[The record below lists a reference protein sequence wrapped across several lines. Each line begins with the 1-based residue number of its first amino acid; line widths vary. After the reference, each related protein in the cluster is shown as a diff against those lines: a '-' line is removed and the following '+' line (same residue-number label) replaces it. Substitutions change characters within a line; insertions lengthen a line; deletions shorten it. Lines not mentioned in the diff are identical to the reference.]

1 MRSSWRTG
9 GTRLGFGSDAIGFSG
24 ESLGEIQQQTVSP
37 VAERVGLDPLPCHLD
52 FLHSGI
58 LPGRRGERFSVS
70 RQPFEGQQDGQKT
83 LDARA
88 SAFPQ
93 SPSCGGA
100 LPSEPPCRLGTNPRV
115 SSVKGGVAFCP
126 SLSSLNVCTSVPLG
140 SVVGVAQRSAG
151 KRCKRFPQV
160 DSRLS
165 RLRGGGPLECCS
177 SPQGHVTLPRDWIRR
192 EKAVPPWSLA
202 REARFQAA
210 HSVLEPGGQPPF

>member
-1 MRSSWRTG
+1 MRSGSRANPSEKSSSRQSVLWLNVWAWILCLAILTFFIPVSFPAEEARG
-9 GTRLGFGSDAIGFSG
+9 SLCRGSRLKDSRMDKRPWTPGPLHFLSHQAVEALYHRS
-24 ESLGEIQQQTVSP
+24 
-37 VAERVGLDPLPCHLD
+37 PLP
-52 FLHSGI
+52 
-58 LPGRRGERFSVS
+58 
-70 RQPFEGQQDGQKT
+70 
-83 LDARA
+83 
-88 SAFPQ
+88 
-93 SPSCGGA
+93 
-100 LPSEPPCRLGTNPRV
+100 LGDESTGLFCE
-115 SSVKGGVAFCP
+115 GGVAFCP

-165 RLRGGGPLECCS
+165 RLRVGGPLECCS

-210 HSVLEPGGQPPF
+210 HSVLEPGEQPPF

>member
-1 MRSSWRTG
+1 MPLWGRFGVAHTRVAQRGKPVVKAISRLPHSTGEASLKALDPRKGMPMCTRPGSGKKGTYPHPAPFPHPPIQLHLLQGSLGNSHFLRSSWRTG

-100 LPSEPPCRLGTNPRV
+100 LPSEPPAAWGRIHG
-115 SSVKGGVAFCP
+115 
-126 SLSSLNVCTSVPLG
+126 SLL
-140 SVVGVAQRSAG
+140 
-151 KRCKRFPQV
+151 
-160 DSRLS
+160 
-165 RLRGGGPLECCS
+165 
-177 SPQGHVTLPRDWIRR
+177 
-192 EKAVPPWSLA
+192 
-202 REARFQAA
+202 
-210 HSVLEPGGQPPF
+210 